1 MPDILLYST
10 LALLLG
16 FLAGVGILSYWIN
29 RLEQERQRRR
39 KNATTRKRSP
49 DRQFSDERLQ
59 LNLMAM
65 EAARQMAAAAAK
77 SSKQG
82 EETNSKQ

>member
-16 FLAGVGILSYWIN
+16 FLAGVSALSSWMN
-29 RLEQERQRRR
+29 HMEQERQKRR
-39 KNATTRKRSP
+39 KSATPRKRSP

-77 SSKQG
+77 SATQG
-82 EETNSKQ
+82 EENQ